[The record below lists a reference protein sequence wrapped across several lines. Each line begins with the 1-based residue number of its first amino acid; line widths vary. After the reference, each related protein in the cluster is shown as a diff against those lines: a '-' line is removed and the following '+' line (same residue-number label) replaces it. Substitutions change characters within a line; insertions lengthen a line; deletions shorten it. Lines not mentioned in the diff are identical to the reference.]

1 MPSTDS
7 PSAELQA
14 IKADLASLRDDM
26 SSLSK
31 SLLRDG
37 KRKVRAARAAVEQH
51 VEDATESVDEFVHER
66 PYATMA
72 ISFGAGALMAI
83 LLCRRS

>member
-1 MPSTDS
+1 MASTDTAS
-7 PSAELQA
+7 TELQA
-14 IKADLASLRDDM
+14 IKADLATLRDDM

-31 SLLRDG
+31 TLMRDG
-37 KRKVRAARAAVEQH
+37 RKKARAARDAVEKGLA
-51 VEDATESVDEFVHER
+51 DAGESVEEFVEER

-72 ISFGAGALMAI
+72 ISFSAGALLAI

>member
-1 MPSTDS
+1 MPNNDS
-7 PSAELQA
+7 PSADLQA
-14 IKADLASLRDDM
+14 VKADLAALRDDM

-31 SLLRDG
+31 TLMRDG
-37 KRKVRAARAAVEQH
+37 KKRARAARDAVEKGLT
-51 VEDATESVDEFVHER
+51 DASESVEEFVEER

-72 ISFGAGALMAI
+72 IAFGAGALLAV